1 MRLKKA
7 WRPVLLAAGVV
18 VAFFELRGHLPSPA
32 AIWTQL
38 REASPAWFLA
48 AAVAQFASMYAF
60 SEQQRQL
67 LAGFGVRMRA
77 VVSVGMSYARSAMTT
92 ALPAGS
98 AISAGYAFKQFRA
111 HGADESVAAAVMLLS
126 GVASVVGLGLLYASA
141 WYPLTAAAIGIA
153 ALVWA
158 LRRGPITHAAQPIPA
173 TTRGRLGQLAALA
186 GAVPGRQWARV
197 VVLAAINWLCDLA
210 CLLAAI
216 HAVGLTLAPQAV
228 ATAYLAMQLVRQIP
242 LTPGGIGVI
251 EASLIL
257 ALTAA
262 GATQVPAAAA
272 VLIYRLI
279 SSWTIIPIGLACL
292 AAQRWTGRSSES
304 LINTWTNRMRGS
316 SPRTVRWYSS
326 PPSFF
331 WPT

>member
-1 MRLKKA
+1 MA
-7 WRPVLLAAGVV
+7 V
-18 VAFFELRGHLPSPA
+18 FELRGHLPSPA

-38 REASPAWFLA
+38 RHADPAWFA
-48 AAVAQFASMYAF
+48 AAAAAQFASMYAF

-77 VVSVGMSYARSAMTT
+77 GVSVAMSYTRSAMTT

-111 HGADESVAAAVMLLS
+111 HGADESVAVAVMLLS
-126 GVASVVGLGLLYASA
+126 GMASVVGLGVLYASA
-141 WYPLTAAAIGIA
+141 WYPITAALAGLVTI
-153 ALVWA
+153 VWA
-158 LRRGPITHAAQPIPA
+158 LRRGPIIPAAQPIPA
-173 TTRGRLGQLAALA
+173 TVGGRLRQLAAMA

-272 VLIYRLI
+272 VLIYRLL

-292 AAQRWTGRSSES
+292 AAQRTSHRTLKPAGHS
-304 LINTWTNRMRGS
+304 LL
-316 SPRTVRWYSS
+316 RTEPIVGGVG
-326 PPSFF
+326 
-331 WPT
+331 